1 MRKHPRA
8 YPPEFRR
15 KIIELARSGR
25 RLDELAREFSLAP
38 QTVRNWCKQHE
49 LDAGVRTD
57 GLTSEERAEFA
68 KLKRENK
75 RLTIENDILSKAA
88 AWFARE
94 TSSIPDKHS
103 NS

>member
-1 MRKHPRA
+1 MRKHPRS
-8 YPPEFRR
+8 YPPEFRQ
-15 KIIELARSGR
+15 KVVELARSGR
-25 RLDELAREFSLAP
+25 RLDELAHEFDLAP
-38 QTVRNWCKQHE
+38 QTVRNWLKQHE
-49 LDAGVRTD
+49 LDAGTRSD
-57 GLTSEERAEFA
+57 GLTTEERAEFA

-75 RLTIENDILSKAA
+75 RLTIENEILSKAA